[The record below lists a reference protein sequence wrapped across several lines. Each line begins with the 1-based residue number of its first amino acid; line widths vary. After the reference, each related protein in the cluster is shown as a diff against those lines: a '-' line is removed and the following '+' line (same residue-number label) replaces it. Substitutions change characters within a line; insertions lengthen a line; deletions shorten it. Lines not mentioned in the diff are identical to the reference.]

1 MDFSSTVY
9 DSTQQD
15 TFYPPATTGQ
25 ILSTSELSTF
35 VNLLLSTLDIE
46 PLGAIYFQQ
55 ISRLLPISSFSLS
68 DLDSRWVYGK
78 ASISSLLIEMSL
90 DNSHGHEREPIKAY
104 YYLSAPLSL
113 SQRNILTQ
121 LHGLFAK
128 QFSNALAF
136 HRMHQMATK
145 DMLTSL
151 GNRSGFD
158 QALTRQLG
166 WAQRHNEP
174 FALLII
180 DLDNFKSVN
189 DTYGHRAGDKV
200 LIKVAA
206 QLNQVL
212 RDEDEAFRFGGDEF
226 CCLLDC
232 QTELQLKCAASRIQ
246 LAINQST
253 YLNRMKISCSLG
265 GTIYRDGDSLES
277 IFDRADNAM
286 YCVKHS
292 GKNNYQAA

>member
-15 TFYPPATTGQ
+15 SFYPPASTGQ
-25 ILSTSELSTF
+25 LLSTSELSTF
-35 VNLLLSTLDIE
+35 VSLLMSTLDIE

-78 ASISSLLIEMSL
+78 APISSSLIEMPL
-90 DNSHGHEREPIKAY
+90 DNTHRHGREPLNGHY
-104 YYLSAPLSL
+104 YVSTPLSI
-113 SQRNILTQ
+113 SQRKILTQ
-121 LHGLFAK
+121 LHNLFAK

-145 DMLTSL
+145 DMLTGL

-189 DTYGHRAGDKV
+189 DTYGHREGDKV
-200 LIKVAA
+200 LINVAA

-232 QTELQLKCAASRIQ
+232 QTQLQLKCAASRIQ
-246 LAINQST
+246 LAIDHSK
-253 YLNRMKISCSLG
+253 YLNRMEISCSLG

-277 IFDRADNAM
+277 IFDRADEAM
-286 YCVKHS
+286 YCVKQS
-292 GKNNYQAA
+292 GKNSYQAA